1 MQCREIN
8 ELIMKYFDHDI
19 SELEMEIL
27 EKHNEKC
34 PSCALEFN
42 ALKDALSALEELPEL
57 EAPEGF
63 EARVM
68 ENIKM
73 QHAALDNKQSL
84 VFWLIGILGLIIF
97 ACNMLSFVIIPY
109 IRDSG
114 ILIIAQNVIIF
125 AVTGILSLLREA
137 LITLS
142 VLVGKLLIFRNV
154 LLRDYMDVVMIV
166 VFAFVGMNLLL
177 ISKLKLQEGWE
188 GLKNEF

>member
-8 ELIMKYFDHDI
+8 ELIMKYFDHEI
-19 SELEMEIL
+19 SELELEML

-34 PSCALEFN
+34 AGCAEEFN
-42 ALKDALSALEELPEL
+42 ALKGALSALEELPEL
-57 EAPEGF
+57 ESPEGF

-73 QHAALDNKQSL
+73 RNAALNNKQSL

-137 LITLS
+137 LIALS

-188 GLKNEF
+188 GLRNEF